1 MPIKITLRTGSAQS
15 PYRRLLEKLL
25 TSPIGDSALLCSGYI
40 WQPGR
45 GNYNVLDD
53 GLRSTILTG
62 CTSGRIITVAGKF
75 HPDRYREYYRNFVSD
90 LRSNRLKVSAFEA
103 PKKNW
108 HAKIAIRLSGRTPV
122 AALIGSSNL
131 TGPAY
136 GEGRKNWN
144 YESDVLI
151 WKSSKNANTYFRE
164 DGLNLPFGRFETIL
178 APDVIQLGEEEQL
191 QAIYEDV
198 MNSGLEDFEE

>member
-25 TSPIGDSALLCSGYI
+25 TSPVGDSALLCSGYI
-40 WQPGR
+40 WQPDKGD
-45 GNYNVLDD
+45 YNVLDD
-53 GLRSTILTG
+53 GLRSTILAG
-62 CTSGRIITVAGKF
+62 CASGRLTTVAGKF

-90 LRSNRLKVSAFEA
+90 LRSNGLKVLAFEA

-108 HAKIAIRLSGRTPV
+108 HAKIAIRLSGGNPV

-144 YESDVLI
+144 YECDVLI
-151 WKSSKNANTYFRE
+151 WKPSKSANAHFLE
-164 DGLNLPFGRFETIL
+164 DGLNLPFGHFETIL
-178 APDVIQLGEEEQL
+178 APDVNQLDEAGQL
-191 QAIYEDV
+191 QAIHSDII
-198 MNSGLEDFEE
+198 NSGLGAFE